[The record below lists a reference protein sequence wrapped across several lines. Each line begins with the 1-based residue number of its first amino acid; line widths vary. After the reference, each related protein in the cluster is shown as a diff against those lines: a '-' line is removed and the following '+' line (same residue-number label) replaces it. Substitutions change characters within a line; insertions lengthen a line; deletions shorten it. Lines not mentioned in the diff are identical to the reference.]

1 MSGAARPRWRRPPNT
16 ISAAPISPRA
26 TGLKPSTPSSP
37 MPTMDSQRG
46 DAAVSGSVA
55 SGRGVLKRGVL
66 ESGMARILILGG
78 TAEARQLAGRLAG
91 RNGLDVTLSL
101 AGRTAMP
108 ATQPVP
114 VRVGGFGGAA
124 GLADYL
130 KRERIDAL
138 IDATHPY
145 ANVISANAVEAARR
159 SGVPSIALRRPPW
172 IAVAG
177 DRWIEVSDVGE
188 AVRAIGRTPCRVFV
202 ALGRNE
208 LKPLRDAPQHFYLIR
223 SVDPVNPPLPL
234 PHVGYVTGRG
244 PFSEADDRELMTEHR
259 IDVVV
264 AKNSGGTATYGKIA
278 AARVLGIDVIV
289 LRRPAA
295 PDGAAVETIE
305 DAISWLDHA
314 LTSATARGV

>member
-1 MSGAARPRWRRPPNT
+1 
-16 ISAAPISPRA
+16 
-26 TGLKPSTPSSP
+26 

-46 DAAVSGSVA
+46 DAAVSGSIA
-55 SGRGVLKRGVL
+55 SGRGVLERGVL

-91 RNGLDVTLSL
+91 RAGLEVTLSL
-101 AGRTAMP
+101 AGRTALP
-108 ATQPVP
+108 AAQPVP

-124 GLADYL
+124 GLANYL
-130 KRERIDAL
+130 VGERVDVL

-159 SGVPSIALRRPPW
+159 SGMPLLALRRPPW
-172 IAVAG
+172 IAVPG
-177 DRWIEVSDVGE
+177 DRWIAVSDVRE
-188 AVRAIGRTPCRVFV
+188 AVRAIGQTPRRVFV

-208 LKPLRDAPQHFYLIR
+208 LKPFGDAPQHYYLIR
-223 SVDPVNPPLPL
+223 SVDPVEPPLPL

-244 PFSEADDRELMTEHR
+244 PFGEADDRALLIEHR
-259 IDVVV
+259 IDVVI

-278 AARVLGIDVIV
+278 AARALGLDVIM
-289 LRRPAA
+289 LRRPPA

-305 DAISWLDHA
+305 DAIAWLDHA